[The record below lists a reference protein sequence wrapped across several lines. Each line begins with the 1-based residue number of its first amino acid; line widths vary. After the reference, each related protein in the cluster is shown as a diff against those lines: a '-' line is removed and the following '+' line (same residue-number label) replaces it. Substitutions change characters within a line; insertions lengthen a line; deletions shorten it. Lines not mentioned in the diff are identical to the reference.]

1 MQKLIINIGG
11 DMLKEIKE
19 VFDDPSKLKPNTH
32 TIFLKTSQDLY
43 EMLSPKRLELLRY
56 IIEHQKEK
64 KSISELA
71 SELNRKQE
79 AISRDSNVL
88 TKYNLVQKIRDKKTI
103 YLKALYGSL
112 VINLV

>member
-19 VFDDPSKLKPNTH
+19 VFEDPSKGKPNTH

-43 EMLSPKRLELLRY
+43 EMLSPKRLELLKY
-56 IIEHQKEK
+56 IIEHQDER

-88 TKYNLVQKIRDKKTI
+88 MKYNLVQKVKDRRTV

-112 VINLV
+112 VINLA

>member
-11 DMLKEIKE
+11 DMLKEVKE
-19 VFDDPSKLKPNTH
+19 VFEDPSKGKPNTH
-32 TIFLKTSQDLY
+32 TIYLKTSQDLY

-56 IIEHQKEK
+56 IIEHQNEK

-71 SELNRKQE
+71 SELKRKQE
-79 AISRDSNVL
+79 AVSRDSNVL
-88 TKYNLVQKIRDKKTI
+88 MKYNLIQKVREKRTV

-112 VINLV
+112 VINLA